1 VSEIEPSYRGQVFRR
16 TDDPAD
22 LDRAEADEEVRYVG
36 WAEIQSLLARHGVTL
51 AAVILIAGQ
60 VAWKASF
67 LNQFYF
73 RQDDLH
79 FTELS
84 MQYGLSWKYLSY
96 VGSGHLH
103 PGVLLVTWIMAKLA
117 LYNWGAATVLSLAF
131 LVVASFACWRMLRT
145 LIGNRPAILIPL
157 AVYLA
162 TPLTFPD
169 DSWWSSA
176 VESLPL
182 QAAIFLAVTAHVLY
196 VRTGRYGHLIAA
208 AWWLAVG
215 LFFFEKAVFIPV
227 VLFIITAGFL
237 EPGRLIHAAWQ
248 SLKRYW
254 RAWAVYAVLVCGYL
268 ALLLAT
274 LRQSTV
280 KPAPASL
287 STSIIFSWGLIT
299 KTLLPGL
306 LGGPWTW
313 VQETNAAVAYSN
325 PTVAMI
331 WVAGCLAAAVIAAS
345 IALRYRAWRAWT
357 ILAAW
362 VVLADVVPILLGRLA
377 TGSFRQ
383 LLSLDTRY
391 VADAAP
397 LAVVAVALA
406 FWPVFQSGD
415 RAAAQHHQERFTGS
429 AWTRVGILVTCAIV
443 VSSISSVVNY
453 EKATHLANVLGR
465 HYLSNAKAALAH
477 QPAGTVIFDEDTP
490 QYVMVGVYYQNY
502 ALESVALAPLAS
514 RQTARD
520 VRWTQ
525 HPSGNIDRLL
535 MFDTFGILRT
545 AIVRG
550 VGSLPHP
557 QACLPD
563 RRGKIAIRFGRP
575 SPSYSGVLRLG
586 YYAGQASAGYVLS
599 VRYGSEVRRLMLD
612 TGLHSAYLPV
622 SGSASGITISVPAGI
637 GVCVGDAQAGNLQ
650 PQPLGPIP

>member
-1 VSEIEPSYRGQVFRR
+1 MFRR
-16 TDDPAD
+16 TDHPAD
-22 LDRAEADEEVRYVG
+22 LDPAKDDEEVRYVG
-36 WAEIQSLLARHGVTL
+36 WQEIQSLLARHGVTL

-67 LNQFYF
+67 LSQFYF

-103 PGVLLVTWIMAKLA
+103 PGVLLITWIMAKIA
-117 LYNWGAATVLSLAF
+117 LYDWGAATLLSLAF

-145 LIGNRPAILIPL
+145 LMGNRPAILIPL
-157 AVYLA
+157 TVYLA

-176 VESLPL
+176 IESLPL
-182 QAAIFLAVTAHVLY
+182 QAAIFLAVTAHVHY
-196 VRTGRYGHLIAA
+196 VRTGNYRHLIAA
-208 AWWLAVG
+208 TWWLAVG
-215 LFFFEKAVFIPV
+215 LFFFEKAMVIPV

-237 EPGRLIHAAWQ
+237 EQGRFIHAAWQ

-268 ALLLAT
+268 ALLLLT

-287 STSIIFSWGLIT
+287 ATSIIFSWGLIT

-313 VQETNAAVAYSN
+313 VQETNAAVAYSH
-325 PTVAMI
+325 PAVAMI
-331 WVAGCLAAAVIAAS
+331 WVAGCLAAAIIAAS

-362 VVLADVVPILLGRLA
+362 VLLADVVPILLGRLA

-391 VADAAP
+391 VSDAAP
-397 LAVVAVALA
+397 LAVVAIALA
-406 FWPVFQSGD
+406 FWPVVQSGD
-415 RAAAQHHQERFTGS
+415 RAAAPQHQERFTGS
-429 AWTRVGILVTCAIV
+429 AWTRVGILVTSAV
-443 VSSISSVVNY
+443 VVCSLLSVHSY
-453 EKATHLANVLGR
+453 EKATHLANLLGR

-490 QYVMVGVYYQNY
+490 QYVMVSIYYQNY
-502 ALESVALAPLAS
+502 ALESTALGPLAS
-514 RQTARD
+514 RQTAGN
-520 VRWTQ
+520 VRWAR

-535 MFDTFGILRT
+535 MFDTFGLLRT
-545 AIVRG
+545 AVVRG
-550 VGSLPHP
+550 VGSPPHP
-557 QACLPD
+557 QPCLPN
-563 RRGKIAIRFGRP
+563 RRGKIVVTFGRP
-575 SPSYSGVLRLG
+575 SPAYSGVLRLG
-586 YYAGQASAGYVLS
+586 YYAGIASAGHVLS
-599 VRYGSEVRRLMLD
+599 VTYGSDVRPLTLEY
-612 TGLHSAYLPV
+612 GLHSAYLPV
-622 SGSASGITISVPAGI
+622 NGSAGDITISVPAGV
-637 GVCVGDAQAGNLQ
+637 GVCVGDAEAGNLQ